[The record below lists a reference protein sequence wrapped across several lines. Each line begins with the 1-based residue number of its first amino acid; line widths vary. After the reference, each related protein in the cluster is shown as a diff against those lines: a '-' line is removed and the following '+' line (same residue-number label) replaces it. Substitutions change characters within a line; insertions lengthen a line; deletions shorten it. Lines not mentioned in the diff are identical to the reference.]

1 MVVPQKTAFR
11 TTIWSRDSTAEHK
24 SGQHFHWKTYIH
36 PYVHFST
43 THNSQDMEKPEC
55 PSTDELTKEMWNI
68 AQP

>member
-1 MVVPQKTAFR
+1 MR
-11 TTIWSRDSTAEHK
+11 TLGIWRQDF
-24 SGQHFHWKTYIH
+24 Q
-36 PYVHFST
+36 V